1 MNKNLN
7 ELEFAIITPSY
18 KPDFERCRLLVES
31 IERCV
36 PDHVK
41 QYIIVSQRDAKLFR
55 QLSSSRVEIIIIEA
69 LLSDWI
75 VQLPMFERKW
85 LTYYKPFMTNGWLI
99 QQLVKLYA
107 ALAIR
112 ADVLL
117 FCDSDMA
124 FIRPFEMSI
133 LFKDGKLAL
142 IRTPHQTQNVQRW
155 IRSSMHMLGLQVQKN
170 SYINY
175 VGNFVSWRRDNAL
188 KMMAYIE
195 QLNHKKLIK
204 VILNNSLSG
213 ISEYTIYGVFVEH
226 ILGISQAGHFPFEG
240 ELIKSLWHKPANT
253 VAEINALF
261 DSVEDHHIGVL
272 VQSTTGVPL
281 DVYRHKVEG
290 LWEKYAAIP
299 T

>member
-1 MNKNLN
+1 MKKNPN

-36 PDHVK
+36 PDRIK

-55 QLSSSRVEIIIIEA
+55 QLSSSGVEIIIIEE

-85 LTYYKPFMTNGWLI
+85 LTYYNPFLTNGWLI

-107 ALAIR
+107 AQAIH

-124 FIRPFEMSI
+124 FIRPFEMSV
-133 LFKDGKLAL
+133 LFEDGKLAL
-142 IRTPHQTQNVQRW
+142 IRTPHQAQNVRKW
-155 IRSSMHMLGLQVQKN
+155 IQSSMHMLGLQVQKN

-175 VGNFVSWRRDNAL
+175 VGNFVSWRRNNAL
-188 KMMAYIE
+188 KMIAYIE
-195 QLNHKKLIK
+195 QLNHKKLSN

-226 ILGISQAGHFPFEG
+226 ILGMSEAGHFPLQRQ
-240 ELIKSLWHKPANT
+240 LIRPLWHKPSNN

-261 DSVEDHHIGVL
+261 DGIEDHHIGVL
-272 VQSTTGVPL
+272 VQSIAGVPL
-281 DVYRHKVEG
+281 DLYRHKIER
-290 LWEKYAAIP
+290 LWDEYA
-299 T
+299 